1 MPSGLESR
9 KQAYPLACAEKAR
22 TLRNARPP
30 AWPKDERKLPVP
42 WRATITASNLSYVR
56 IDVSG

>member
-1 MPSGLESR
+1 MPSGYESR
-9 KQAYPLACAEKAR
+9 KQAYPLACAEKQRA
-22 TLRNARPP
+22 LRNTRSP

-56 IDVSG
+56 IEMSD